1 MKYMYLRTNLGLT
14 TMRNENGDM
23 LTPQALKN
31 LTGKRIVNKLLI
43 VDHDSNKLIDKIQ
56 HKTAV
61 ECSSISN

>member
-43 VDHDSNKLIDKIQ
+43 VDHDSNKLIDKI
-56 HKTAV
+56 
-61 ECSSISN
+61 